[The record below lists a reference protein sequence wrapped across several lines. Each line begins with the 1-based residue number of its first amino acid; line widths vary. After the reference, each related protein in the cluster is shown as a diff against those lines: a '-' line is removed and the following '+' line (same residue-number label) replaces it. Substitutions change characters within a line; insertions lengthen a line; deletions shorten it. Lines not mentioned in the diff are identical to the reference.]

1 MAREKGRASHPI
13 PSRLLPVLVLTL
25 LPALVVADATTAA
38 ATPAVSHLVVDFG
51 SDSVLQLQDVLK
63 GHVGKF

>member
-1 MAREKGRASHPI
+1 MAIEKGRASHPI
-13 PSRLLPVLVLTL
+13 PSRLLPVLVLTR
-25 LPALVVADATTAA
+25 LPALAVADATT

-63 GHVGKF
+63 GHVGEF